1 MRNNKKG
8 CYATIYSNPS
18 GERNDYALEIGNE
31 FEAFR
36 IAVDFCDLVSIK
48 NEITAI
54 EDRAKNNEIERN

>member
-1 MRNNKKG
+1 MRNDKKG
-8 CYATIYSNPS
+8 CYLKIYQDPT
-18 GERNDYALEIGNE
+18 GGRNDYALEIGNE

-54 EDRAKNNEIERN
+54 EDRAKNNEVERN